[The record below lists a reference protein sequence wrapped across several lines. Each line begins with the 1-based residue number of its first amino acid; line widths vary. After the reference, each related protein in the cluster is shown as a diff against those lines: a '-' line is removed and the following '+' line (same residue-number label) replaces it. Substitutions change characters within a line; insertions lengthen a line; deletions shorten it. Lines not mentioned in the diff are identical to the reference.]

1 MLKVFFKKLSDS
13 AIVPQKMT
21 NDSAGYDIYSSNE
34 KDIILHA
41 NSLELIPTGLSIQ
54 LPTNY
59 EAQIRPRSG
68 LALKNKITVLNTP
81 GTIDPDYRGEVKVI
95 LYNFDSKD
103 FVIKKHTRIAQM
115 VISKFENVEFTEA
128 EELSETQRSSGGF
141 GHTKI

>member
-21 NDSAGYDIYSSNE
+21 TNSAGYDIYSSNE
-34 KDIILHA
+34 NDIILHA
-41 NSLELIPTGLSIQ
+41 NSLELISTGLSIQ
-54 LPTNY
+54 LPTSY

-68 LALKNKITVLNTP
+68 LALKNKVTVLNTP

-95 LYNFDSKD
+95 LYNFGKED

-115 VISKFENVEFTEA
+115 IISKFENVEFTEA
-128 EELSETQRSSGGF
+128 DELSDTQRSSGGF

>member
-21 NDSAGYDIYSSNE
+21 TDSAGYDIYSSNE
-34 KDIILHA
+34 NDIILHA
-41 NSLELIPTGLSIQ
+41 NSLELISTGLSIQ
-54 LPTNY
+54 LPTSY

-68 LALKNKITVLNTP
+68 LALKNKISVLNTP

-95 LYNFDSKD
+95 LYNFGKED

-115 VISKFENVEFTEA
+115 VFQSLKM
-128 EELSETQRSSGGF
+128 
-141 GHTKI
+141 